1 MRITGTGVA
10 LPKMVVTNNDIA
22 KFLDTNDEWIS
33 SRTGIRERHVCTDET
48 MVELGSE
55 AARKAIAD
63 ANLTASD
70 IDFIICSK
78 LFNTYVTPSLSCII
92 QGEIGATCPC
102 VDINIACS
110 GFLAAMEMA
119 GPMIDCGKYKNILVI
134 CAEETSRIVDW
145 SSRNTCILFGDA
157 ATSVVLSAG
166 KGVITSMMTTKSM
179 TDVLYH
185 TRKLLDTPF
194 LKKEEKD
201 IPLEMN
207 GREIFKNAVRASV
220 SDIKQILSNAN
231 MTKDDIDIFVLHQAN
246 LRIIE
251 SIRQQLDLPEEKV
264 PHNVEHYGN
273 TSSASIPLLLDE
285 LLKAGRIKD
294 GDKVLFSAFG
304 AGFATAACI
313 MEWHK
318 K

>member
-10 LPKMVVTNNDIA
+10 LPKMVVNNDRIA
-22 KFLDTNDEWIS
+22 EFLDTSDEWIA
-33 SRTGIRERHVCTDET
+33 SRTGIRERHVVSDET
-48 MVELGSE
+48 MIELGAE

-63 ANLTASD
+63 SGLNVSD

-78 LFNTYVTPSLSCII
+78 LINTYITPSLSCII

-110 GFLAAMEMA
+110 GFLAALELA
-119 GPMIDCGKYKNILVI
+119 GPMIDCGKYKNILIV

-157 ATSVVLSAG
+157 ATGVVVSPG
-166 KGVITSMMTTKSM
+166 KGVITSMMSTKSM

-185 TRKLLDTPF
+185 TRRLLDTPF

-201 IPLEMN
+201 LPLEMN

-220 SDIKQILSNAN
+220 ADIKEVLSRAK
-231 MTKDDIDIFVLHQAN
+231 MSVADIDIFVLHQAN

-264 PHNVEHYGN
+264 PHNVEKYGN

-285 LLKAGRIKD
+285 LLKAGKIKD

-318 K
+318 N